1 MGLAEPGGSQGKTD
15 SFLMHRASACVSK
28 NSSLFQTET
37 TKPSVRKK
45 PQSAFNTKSMRMIVV
60 TYRDKIA

>member
-28 NSSLFQTET
+28 KFFSL
-37 TKPSVRKK
+37 P
-45 PQSAFNTKSMRMIVV
+45 N
-60 TYRDKIA
+60 